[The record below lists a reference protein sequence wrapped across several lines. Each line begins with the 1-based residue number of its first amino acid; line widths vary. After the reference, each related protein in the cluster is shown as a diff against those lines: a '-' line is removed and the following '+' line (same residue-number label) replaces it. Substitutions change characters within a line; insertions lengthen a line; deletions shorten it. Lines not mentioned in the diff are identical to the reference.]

1 MKYKKTPEITSI
13 LVLVVTYLFLSGCV
27 KTENAINPESLKI
40 WEIYNTGNGLGS
52 DSVRTLFE
60 DNEGNI
66 WVGTWNKGV
75 CKFDGKMWTTYN
87 VASGLIDNSVLCIVQ
102 DGYDRMWF
110 GTEGGLSILSD
121 NEWINNTNF
130 GYVFALLKDYD
141 DNMWVSSSN
150 YAVLEYKNNTWDSY
164 YDTICARCNIV
175 NVLFEDNER
184 NIWFGSER
192 DLKKITGQTITSYTQ
207 SDGLP
212 DGITGIMS
220 MHQDTWGNIW
230 IGTDMTGSVARY
242 NSGKLE
248 LVSLLTG
255 SSINSVMSI
264 ASDNNGNVWFGLWG
278 PQIMK
283 YNGSV
288 MKAYTVKDG
297 LPGINVTK
305 ILKDRQGYLW
315 FGTRGSGVAKYM
327 PVLD

>member
-1 MKYKKTPEITSI
+1 MKYKRTHEITSI
-13 LVLVVTYLFLSGCV
+13 LILVIFCLFLSGCV
-27 KTENAINPESLKI
+27 ETENAIDPVSLKN
-40 WEIYNTGNGLGS
+40 WEIYNTENGLGS

-60 DNEGNI
+60 DKEGNI

-87 VASGLIDNSVLCIVQ
+87 VSSGLIDNSVLSIAQ

-110 GTEGGLSILSD
+110 GTDGGLSIFSD
-121 NEWINNTNF
+121 NKWTNINDY
-130 GYVFALLKDYD
+130 GSISSILKDFD
-141 DNMWVSSSN
+141 DNMWWSTSN
-150 YAVLEYKNNTWDSY
+150 YAVLEFTNDKIFQY
-164 YDTICARCNIV
+164 YDTLCLWCNTV
-175 NVLFEDNER
+175 NVLFEDRER

-192 DLKKITGQTITSYTQ
+192 DLKKITGQTMTSFTQ

-212 DGITGIMS
+212 VGIMGIIS
-220 MHQDTWGNIW
+220 MDQDIWGNIW

-242 NSGKLE
+242 NNGKFE
-248 LVSLLTG
+248 LVSLMTG

-278 PQIMK
+278 QQIMK

-288 MKAYTVKDG
+288 MKPYTVEDG

-305 ILKDRQGYLW
+305 ILKDKKGYLW
-315 FGTRGSGVAKYM
+315 FGTRGGGVAKYL
-327 PVLD
+327 PVLE